1 MNHVAQQF
9 TSPPKLDDILDA
21 EFSGDLKRAH
31 DLYVAYF
38 ESNEIRFDEL
48 NLFAVCCMQVGKT
61 DKAEKLFEVVTE
73 NAPHIVEAFIHL
85 SELKARNEDFEGALE
100 VLNRDSVSEEDY
112 KFIHLP
118 KAKLHVS
125 LGDYK
130 SALECVKSAYEVDQE
145 CVDTLLLYAQ
155 IEKALGNQSESMTLL
170 KKLMFFHPE
179 NTDGLLLQ
187 AHWHLKHGNWDAA
200 AADAKIITEQNPKNI
215 NALMIQ
221 VKALQALDANK
232 EFLFFSKKLFR
243 AAPHMIEAMEALC
256 TAYSKNEEPEA
267 AINVAANALKLH
279 PDRVNL
285 SIMQAG
291 AYFGMGH
298 MEQAFDIIN
307 AALEFNPEHIDAL
320 LNKGVIQERLLD
332 IDGAKETYR
341 KLLHLDPSRSATKF
355 NLALC
360 ELLQGNFHEGFALY
374 ENRFNKSLNLVKFY
388 LGDEPVWDGSQ
399 SLDGKHLLVH
409 PEQGYGDTIMA
420 CRFINYLEGK
430 GARVTFAVPRPLKSL
445 IETFETDAGL
455 AMVGDNVGKIDLHCP
470 LLSLPHLTADTWD
483 ELPSADSYLKVPD
496 AAERKWKE
504 KFADQDRLRVGFV
517 CSGNAAHANDFNR
530 SILMSELLEAFPDG
544 AEYHLLQK
552 ELRATDKAAL
562 LRRPD
567 IVRYDSDIQD
577 FADTAAICE
586 KMDLVVTVDTSV
598 AHLAGALGKKTLLMT
613 PLWPEWRWGL
623 GRSKSKWYPNTQIVR
638 QLTAG
643 DWSPV
648 LEFIAI
654 AVDKEIKLKRRE
666 AA

>member
-9 TSPPKLDDILDA
+9 TSPSKLDDILDA
-21 EFSGDLKRAH
+21 QFSGDLKRAH

-48 NLFAVCCMQVGKT
+48 NLFAICCMQVGKT
-61 DKAEKLFEVVTE
+61 EKAEKLFEVVTE

-85 SELKARNEDFEGALE
+85 SELKAGSGDLEGALAI
-100 VLNRDSVSEEDY
+100 LNRQSVCESDD
-112 KFIHLP
+112 KSLHLQ
-118 KAKLHVS
+118 KANLHFS
-125 LGDYK
+125 LGNHE
-130 SALECVKSAYEVDQE
+130 SALECVKSAYEVDQK
-145 CVDTLLLYAQ
+145 CAKTLLLYAQ
-155 IEKALGNQSESMTLL
+155 IEKALGNQSQSMALV

-187 AHWHLKHGNWDAA
+187 AHWHLKTEKWEAA
-200 AADAKIITEQNPKNI
+200 AADAKIITEQNPKDI
-215 NALMIQ
+215 TALMIQ
-221 VKALQALDANK
+221 VKALQALDASK
-232 EFLFFSKKLFR
+232 ELLVSAKKLFR
-243 AAPHMIEAMEALC
+243 AAPHMIESLEALC
-256 TAYSKNEEPEA
+256 YAYSKNGEPEA
-267 AINVAANALKLH
+267 VINVAANALKLD
-279 PDRVNL
+279 PDQINL
-285 SIMQAG
+285 SLMQAG

-298 MEQAFDIIN
+298 MEHAFDIID

-320 LNKGVIQERLLD
+320 QNRGVIQERLLD

-374 ENRFNKSLNLVKFY
+374 ESRFHKGLNLVKFY

-399 SLDGKHLLVH
+399 SLEGKHLLVH

-420 CRFINYLEGK
+420 CRFLNYLEGK
-430 GARVTFAVPRPLKSL
+430 GARITFAVPRPLKML
-445 IETFETDAGL
+445 METFETNADL
-455 AMVGDNVGKIDLHCP
+455 VVVGDNVGKIDLHCP
-470 LLSLPHLTADTWD
+470 LMSLPHLTADSWD
-483 ELPSADSYLKVPD
+483 ELPSANSYLKVPD
-496 AAERKWKE
+496 EAESKWKNR
-504 KFADQDRLRVGFV
+504 FADQEKLRVGFV
-517 CSGNAAHANDFNR
+517 CSGNPAHANDFNR
-530 SILMSELLEAFPDG
+530 SVLMSELLKALPDG
-544 AEYHLLQK
+544 VEYHLLQK

-562 LRRPD
+562 LHRPD
-567 IVRYDSDIQD
+567 IVRHNSDIQD
-577 FADTAAICE
+577 FADTAAICQH
-586 KMDLVVTVDTSV
+586 MDLVVTVDTSV

-643 DWSPV
+643 DWTAV
-648 LEFIAI
+648 FEYVAI

-666 AA
+666 TA